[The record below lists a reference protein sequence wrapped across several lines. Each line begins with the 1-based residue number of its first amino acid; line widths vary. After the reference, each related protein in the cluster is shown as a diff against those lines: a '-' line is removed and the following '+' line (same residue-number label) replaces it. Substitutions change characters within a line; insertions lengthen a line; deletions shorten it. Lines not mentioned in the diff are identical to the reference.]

1 MRKEIEIH
9 GLKVSFDSVPESFE
23 GDSMGDPSVPNGE
36 IECPPYIDD
45 LAVYTPDGYD
55 ITNEFSDLD
64 RIEAYAI
71 KEVLG

>member
-1 MRKEIEIH
+1 MTEISVDYH
-9 GLKVSFDSVPESFE
+9 GLTIKGELIE

-64 RIEAYAI
+64 RLEAYAI